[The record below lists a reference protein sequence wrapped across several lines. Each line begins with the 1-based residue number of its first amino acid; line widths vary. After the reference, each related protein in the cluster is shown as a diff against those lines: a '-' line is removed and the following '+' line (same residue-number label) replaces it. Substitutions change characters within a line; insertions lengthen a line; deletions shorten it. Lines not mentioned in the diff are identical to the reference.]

1 MSDHLDAPGLKPPN
15 MDASIDIC
23 DIFAFQ
29 KPGDANKSI
38 LVINVNPVA
47 PTYADAFS
55 SEAVYEF
62 KVDTN
67 NDAVAE
73 IAYRF
78 TFSAKKEGVQTATVR
93 RASGQQANSNGN
105 EGDILFQDVPVAFG
119 KTITVAESGA
129 YRFFAGIRSDPFF
142 FDLEGYKDGMQF
154 TGADTFLD
162 KNVFSIVLELP
173 NSELGSHSRL
183 GIWARVLIP
192 KDGNPFFQI
201 DRMGRPL
208 VNIAFTEG
216 EDKNTFNHIEPMCDR
231 ELFLAKFTA
240 RLVKSGYSPEQ
251 AQQTALSLLPD
262 ILDYDYA
269 SAAGYRNGRKLTDD
283 IIDIQLAL
291 VTNGAVTT
299 DKVGPHQDFLTT
311 FPYVGPPHL

>member
-23 DIFAFQ
+23 DIYAFQ
-29 KPGDANKSI
+29 KPGDVNKSI
-38 LVINVNPVA
+38 LVLNVNPVA
-47 PTYADAFS
+47 PMYADSFAS
-55 SEAVYEF
+55 QAVYEF

-78 TFSAKKEGVQTATVR
+78 TFSTKEQGVQTATVR
-93 RASGQQANSNGN
+93 HIRGTQASGAGN
-105 EGDILFQDVPVAFG
+105 EGDILFKDVPVAFG
-119 KTITVAESGA
+119 EDITVAEAGA

-142 FDLEGYKDGMQF
+142 FDLEGFKNGLQF

-162 KNVFSIVLELP
+162 KNVFSLVLELP
-173 NSELGSHSRL
+173 NSALGSTPQL

-192 KDGNPFFQI
+192 KDGNPYFQI
-201 DRMGRPL
+201 DRMGRPFL
-208 VNIAFTEG
+208 NIVLNAG
-216 EDKNTFNHIEPMCDR
+216 EDKNTFNQIEPTCDR
-231 ELFLAKFTA
+231 ELFTTKFTDH
-240 RLVKSGYSPEQ
+240 LVAAGYNVEN
-251 AQQTALSLLPD
+251 AQKTALSLLPD

-269 SAAGYRNGRKLTDD
+269 SSAGYGNGRKLTDD

-291 VTNGAVTT
+291 FTNGAVTT
-299 DKVGPHQDFLTT
+299 DKVGPHQDLLAT